1 MQEILALIK
10 RELSQIEPTVT
21 LNLKQVTNLPIPAGG
36 NYFHQVAVSGE
47 QNTRYWIP
55 WTEELGAWISGKGN
69 HVEIV
74 VSEKIENLDV
84 GELTLGFTA
93 VITGVCLNLQRQI
106 AIHANAVAWEGLAV
120 GFAGDS
126 GMGKSTLSAYC
137 ASQGWSF
144 ITDDVLVVD
153 QQGLVAPGNPRLK
166 LYPDTGASL
175 GLDIVQEI
183 DYKIFYDPEQ
193 LGAQLLSSPI
203 PIGIIYLLAQ
213 SDNQQIYSEPI
224 APSQAVFELL
234 SHSYY
239 AAQLIYHDHEIL
251 SSYIN
256 LVSEVTVRQL
266 FYPRNIATLPKVYQ
280 FLSEEIKQL

>member
-1 MQEILALIK
+1 MQEILISIK
-10 RELSQIEPTVT
+10 RELSQLEPTVK
-21 LNLKQVTNLPIPAGG
+21 LNLKQVANLPIAANS
-36 NYFHQVAVSGE
+36 NYFHQVTVSGE

-55 WTEELGAWISGKGN
+55 WTEELGAWISGEGN

-74 VSEKIENLDV
+74 VSERAANLDV

-93 VITGVCLNLQRQI
+93 VITGVCLNLQQQI
-106 AIHANAVAWEGLAV
+106 AIHANAVAWEGLAIA
-120 GFAGDS
+120 FAGDS

-153 QQGLVAPGNPRLK
+153 AQGLVAPGNPRLK
-166 LYPDTGASL
+166 LYPHTGASL
-175 GLDIVQEI
+175 GLDIVQET
-183 DYKIFYDPEQ
+183 DYKVFYDPQQ

-203 PIGIIYLLAQ
+203 PIGVIYLLAQ

-239 AAQLIYHDHEIL
+239 AAQLINHNHEIL
-251 SSYIN
+251 SSYTN
-256 LVSEVTVRQL
+256 LVEKVAVRQL
-266 FYPRNIATLPKVYQ
+266 FYPRNMATLPKVYQ